1 MKKCISLSLALVSF
15 LGMGSLSPV
24 WSDDDTVSAQEFAAV
39 EQEAHK
45 GLKASMYQ
53 LGYLYQN
60 GLGTEVNYEKA
71 AYWFKQ
77 AASEYRYAV
86 EGDNNLTK
94 SQKTLVE
101 RLEDQMD
108 PSTNKEGNAFLL
120 HKMDTKTPE
129 TKKLMGAHFNGDF
142 FGLRPYETNFLLP
155 VGYSTHKYPRID
167 PGIYYGNYS
176 LAQQQ
181 EGGHYDKNMEVQFQF
196 SLTKMLTYNLFGWNE
211 SLNAAYTQRVW
222 WQLYSPSGPFR
233 ETNYLP
239 EVFMSLPTSE
249 YIDDHIGL
257 KMVKFGFIHESNGQ
271 EGYRSRSWN
280 RLYLSG
286 AWQFN
291 NFFMATRAW
300 YRLPEQRKYEGY
312 YTGAVNPATGVYQP
326 NASGDDNPLIQH
338 YLGYGDVRLKYL
350 YGDHEVGALLRY
362 NFGSGGMP
370 RGAVDLHWS
379 YPYFNSKNTFL
390 YLKLFS
396 GYGESLID
404 YDRSV
409 TKIVGGF
416 SFSRDVF

>member
-1 MKKCISLSLALVSF
+1 MQKNIPLSIILVSF
-15 LGMGSLSPV
+15 LWMGSVSLL
-24 WSDDDTVSAQEFAAV
+24 WADNDTALAHEFSNVEKEAQ
-39 EQEAHK
+39 K

-60 GLGTEVNYEKA
+60 GLGTKVNYEKA
-71 AYWFKQ
+71 AYWYKQ
-77 AASEYRYAV
+77 AASEYRYAL
-86 EGDNNLTK
+86 EGDTNLSK
-94 SQKTLVE
+94 SKKTLAE
-101 RLEDQMD
+101 RLRDQMD
-108 PSTNKEGNAFLL
+108 PSTNQEGSAFLV
-120 HKMDTKTPE
+120 HKMDTQTPE
-129 TKKLMGAHFNGDF
+129 TKRLIGSYFGGDF

-155 VGYSTHKYPRID
+155 IGYATHKYPRID
-167 PGIYYGNYS
+167 SGIHTSNYS
-176 LAQQQ
+176 LTQQQ
-181 EGGHYDKNMEVQFQF
+181 ERGFYDQNIEVQFQF
-196 SLTKMLTYNLFGWNE
+196 SVTKMLTYNLFGWNE

-239 EVFMSLPTSE
+239 EIFVNIPTST
-249 YIDDHIGL
+249 YLDDHFGL
-257 KMVKFGFIHESNGQ
+257 KMVKFGFVHESNGQ

-280 RLYLSG
+280 RLYLG
-286 AWQFN
+286 GTWQFN
-291 NFFMATRAW
+291 NFFMTTRAW
-300 YRLPEQRKYEGY
+300 YRLLEPRKYEGY
-312 YTGAVNPATGVYQP
+312 YTGKVNPTTGVYEP
-326 NASGDDNPLIQH
+326 NASGDDNPFIQH

-350 YGDHEVGALLRY
+350 YGEHEVGALLRY
-362 NFGSGGMP
+362 NFGSGGTP

-379 YPYFNSKNTFL
+379 HPYFNSKNTFL